1 MSATAWIALAAGLA
15 ALLVLLL
22 AETTRRALA
31 RRRLQARIAALQGT
45 ARRAPEPGNAPASL
59 RRRERGELSRLARL
73 DLGRLLPDIRLLERR
88 LARAGLDLGVGDALL
103 VALLLGAL
111 AAGLAWWL
119 AGHPLAAAIGFP
131 LGAVL
136 LPLAVIDVL
145 RRRRE
150 RAFVRLFPE
159 ALDLVVRAVKSGLPV
174 VEAITLIGD
183 EVDEPVGG
191 IFREVASA
199 VRVGTPLEE
208 ALWEA
213 VARMNVPEFRFF
225 VVTLSIQRETGGNL
239 AEIVNNLATLV
250 RRREQMKMKIRA
262 MSSEARASAMIIG
275 SLPFVMTAVIYAINP
290 DYITK
295 LFVDPRGWVMLA
307 GGLTSMTVGIL
318 VIARLVRFEI

>member
-1 MSATAWIALAAGLA
+1 MSAASWTVLAAALAG
-15 ALLVLLL
+15 LLVLL
-22 AETTRRALA
+22 AVEAVRRALV
-31 RRRLQARIAALQGT
+31 RRRLRARIAAVQGT
-45 ARRAPEPGNAPASL
+45 ARRVAEAGNAPTSL
-59 RRRERGELSRLARL
+59 RRRERGELCRLAWL

-88 LARAGLDLGVGDALL
+88 IARAGLDLGIGDALL
-103 VALLLGAL
+103 VALLLGVL
-111 AAGLAWWL
+111 AGGIAWWL
-119 AGHPLAAAIGFP
+119 AGHPLAAAAGFP

-136 LPLAVIDVL
+136 LPLAVMDVL

-159 ALDLVVRAVKSGLPV
+159 ALDLVVRAVRSGLPV
-174 VEAITLIGD
+174 VEAVTLIGD

-191 IFREVASA
+191 LFREVASA

-213 VARMNVPEFRFF
+213 VARMDVPEFRFF

-262 MSSEARASAMIIG
+262 MSSEARASALIIG

-290 DYITK
+290 DYISK
-295 LFVDPRGWVMLA
+295 LFVDPRGWTMLA
-307 GGLTSMTVGIL
+307 GGLASMTVGLL